1 MRQIYYSI
9 RTLLHERTLNIVRVL
24 SLSLGLTVGILLF
37 SQIAF
42 EMSYEKCY
50 PEAENLIMAR
60 IAAQNMTTG
69 EVQGDDGMNYDYT
82 VCDPVAF
89 TLAQD
94 MPEEIE
100 SATCVLPFQ
109 FYHIYKEDKLLSK
122 ANYMMVDTCFF
133 ETMGIPVLKG
143 NAKDLII
150 SNSIFVSEH
159 FARETFGSAAPIGKT
174 LSADKQLELTIRGV
188 YKDIPEN
195 SMLSRD
201 FVITIHRDGRYASG
215 NGWNGNDIFYA
226 FARLRHASDIDKVNS
241 KTQQV
246 MAKYSPLQW
255 DDWKLEYSVVPL
267 SKRHLDSADTQKRL
281 MIFGFLGFSVFFVA
295 IMNYM
300 LISIATI
307 SRRAKSVGVHKCSGA
322 SSGNIFGMFLAETGV
337 LVLLS
342 VLFSFLLIINM
353 GELIEDLLGTSLASL
368 FAWDIIWIPLLTVVV
383 LFLLAG
389 GIPGKLF
396 SRIPV
401 TQVFRHYT
409 DGKRGWKRSLLFVQ
423 FTGTSFVLGLLLV
436 TLLQYSYLMNGDMGI
451 KIPGLVEAETWMSGE
466 TVEHVKDELLRQPM
480 VDGVSA
486 STHSVL
492 GEYWTRGLIGNDGK
506 RIATLNFN
514 MCDYDYPNVMG
525 IRITEGTTIKK
536 KGDLLVNKELVRL
549 MKWTDGAVGKSVS
562 GVEGTI
568 VGVFDDIRNRSF
580 YSSQSP
586 IVLIADKE
594 SANHT
599 INVRLKEPY
608 DENLKRLNDCVAKTF
623 PNVALYFNSVD
634 SMIREGYKS
643 VYRFRNA
650 VWISSCF
657 ILLIVITGL
666 IGYVNGETQRR
677 SKEIAIRKVNGA
689 ESSGILKLLIYDIL
703 NISVIS
709 VLIGTAASYF
719 TGQIWLEQFSER
731 IDMDLLLFIGIALL
745 VLLVIVACVVVK
757 AWHVANENPVKS
769 IKAE

>member
-100 SATCVLPFQ
+100 SATCVLPSQ

-159 FARETFGSAAPIGKT
+159 FARETFGSADPIGKT

-241 KTQQV
+241 KIQQV

-389 GIPGKLF
+389 RHTGKTVLTYSRHAGIPALYGWKKRMETFITICPVHGYLLCT
-396 SRIPV
+396 RIIAGYPV
-401 TQVFRHYT
+401 TIFSPDEWRYGNQDSGTGRSRNLDVRRNSRTCKRRVAPPT
-409 DGKRGWKRSLLFVQ
+409 DGGRGI
-423 FTGTSFVLGLLLV
+423 
-436 TLLQYSYLMNGDMGI
+436 GI
-451 KIPGLVEAETWMSGE
+451 
-466 TVEHVKDELLRQPM
+466 H
-480 VDGVSA
+480 
-486 STHSVL
+486 
-492 GEYWTRGLIGNDGK
+492 
-506 RIATLNFN
+506 
-514 MCDYDYPNVMG
+514 
-525 IRITEGTTIKK
+525 
-536 KGDLLVNKELVRL
+536 
-549 MKWTDGAVGKSVS
+549 
-562 GVEGTI
+562 
-568 VGVFDDIRNRSF
+568 
-580 YSSQSP
+580 
-586 IVLIADKE
+586 
-594 SANHT
+594 
-599 INVRLKEPY
+599 
-608 DENLKRLNDCVAKTF
+608 
-623 PNVALYFNSVD
+623 
-634 SMIREGYKS
+634 
-643 VYRFRNA
+643 
-650 VWISSCF
+650 
-657 ILLIVITGL
+657 
-666 IGYVNGETQRR
+666 TQRTGR
-677 SKEIAIRKVNGA
+677 
-689 ESSGILKLLIYDIL
+689 ILD
-703 NISVIS
+703 
-709 VLIGTAASYF
+709 T
-719 TGQIWLEQFSER
+719 W
-731 IDMDLLLFIGIALL
+731 ID
-745 VLLVIVACVVVK
+745 
-757 AWHVANENPVKS
+757 W
-769 IKAE
+769 